1 MNDCAILDIA
11 DRALTAVEEMG
22 GDTSDLRRELAFARA
37 DRCVCCGGGVP
48 NGAIIMWSG
57 TVATIP
63 DGFSLCDGSNG
74 TPDLRNRFVIGAGGT
89 YAVGATGGSSATTQ
103 VGDVEAGPQATVS
116 TSALPPYYALCYIM
130 KT

>member
-1 MNDCAILDIA
+1 MATDNVARGLA
-11 DRALTAVEEMG
+11 AHALSVAVAG
-22 GDTSDLRRELAFARA
+22 G
-37 DRCVCCGGGVP
+37 GGSGVP

-74 TPDLRNRFVIGAGGT
+74 TPDLRNRFVIGAGSN
-89 YAVGATGGSSATTQ
+89 YAVGATGGGSTTTS
-103 VGDVEAGPQATVS
+103 VGDVEAGPQTTVS
-116 TSALPPYYALCYIM
+116 ISALPPYYALCYIM

>member
-1 MNDCAILDIA
+1 MATDNVARGLA
-11 DRALTAVEEMG
+11 AHALSVAVAG
-22 GDTSDLRRELAFARA
+22 G
-37 DRCVCCGGGVP
+37 GGSGVP

-74 TPDLRNRFVIGAGGT
+74 TPDLRNRFVVGAGST
-89 YAVGATGGSSATTQ
+89 YAVGATGGSSATAQ

>member
-1 MNDCAILDIA
+1 MATDNVARGLA
-11 DRALTAVEEMG
+11 AHALSVAVAG
-22 GDTSDLRRELAFARA
+22 G
-37 DRCVCCGGGVP
+37 GGSGVP

-74 TPDLRNRFVIGAGGT
+74 TPDLRNRFVIGAGDT
-89 YAVGATGGSSATTQ
+89 YAVGATGGSSSTAQ